1 MESENKEILKQTA
14 ESMAGMRL
22 PRWKDLPDLDI
33 YMDQVLSLISRYF
46 GDYPGFDSKG
56 LTSSMVNNY
65 VKLGIIPPP
74 VKKKY
79 DRVHLAYLIMICV
92 LKSVLPISL
101 VSRMIS
107 EKAEGGCTYAEIYD
121 SFCTAFESSVSSA
134 ATGKMPE
141 ERTDRTDAA
150 FRAALNAH
158 AEQTFVTCIMQGED
172 L

>member
-1 MESENKEILKQTA
+1 MDKGDTVRARQAAGGIA
-14 ESMAGMRL
+14 EMRL
-22 PRWKDLPDLDI
+22 PRWSELPDLDI

-101 VSRMIS
+101 VSRMIA
-107 EKAEGGCTYAEIYD
+107 EKAESGCSYEEIYD
-121 SFCTAFESSVSSA
+121 MFCETFERSVSSA
-134 ATGKMPE
+134 ADAFRCAPADGSG
-141 ERTDRTDAA
+141 TDAA

-158 AEQTFVTCIMQGED
+158 AEQTIATCLMRAE
-172 L
+172 

>member
-1 MESENKEILKQTA
+1 MNTENN
-14 ESMAGMRL
+14 AGKAAGSIADMRL
-22 PRWKDLPDLDI
+22 PRWSELPDLDI

-79 DRVHLAYLIMICV
+79 DRVHLAYLIVICV
-92 LKSVLPISL
+92 LKSVLPINL

-107 EKAEGGCTYAEIYD
+107 EKAESGCSYEEIYD
-121 SFCTAFESSVSSA
+121 MFCEAFESSVSSA
-134 ATGKMPE
+134 AAAFSRMTPE
-141 ERTDRTDAA
+141 GGSTDAA

-158 AEQTFVTCIMQGED
+158 AEQTIATCLMRAE
-172 L
+172 